1 MQSLPSF
8 CVIPTPT
15 TPGMRIRRAACLRL
29 TGLAVSIV
37 GTRDALLAY
46 RGCKSEPTFLSA
58 PQDKSD
64 QEDRDESPEA
74 EKKHDEL
81 RCRESS
87 PHREEN
93 GEVSKARP
101 HQEDEI
107 APAHRCEASL
117 DRHSMF
123 LAGASHVAQGD

>member
-15 TPGMRIRRAACLRL
+15 TPGMRISRSSCLRL
-29 TGLAVSIV
+29 TALAVSIV
-37 GTRDALLAY
+37 GTRNALLAY
-46 RGCKSEPTFLSA
+46 RGCKSEQTFLSA

-81 RCRESS
+81 RGRERR
-87 PHREEN
+87 PHREAN

-101 HQEDEI
+101 HQEGER
-107 APAHRCEASL
+107 APAQRCEAPPHP
-117 DRHSMF
+117 HSMV
-123 LAGASHVAQGD
+123 LAAVP

>member
-15 TPGMRIRRAACLRL
+15 TPGMRIRRASCLRL
-29 TGLAVSIV
+29 TALAVSIV
-37 GTRDALLAY
+37 GTRNALLAY
-46 RGCKSEPTFLSA
+46 RGCKSEQTFLSA

-81 RCRESS
+81 RGRERR

-93 GEVSKARP
+93 GEGSKVRRHP
-101 HQEDEI
+101 ENQN
-107 APAHRCEASL
+107 APASRREDSP
-117 DRHSMF
+117 
-123 LAGASHVAQGD
+123 G

>member
-15 TPGMRIRRAACLRL
+15 TPGMRIRRASCLRL
-29 TGLAVSIV
+29 TALAVVIV
-37 GTRDALLAY
+37 GTRNALLAY
-46 RGCKSEPTFLSA
+46 RGCKSEQTFLSA

-74 EKKHDEL
+74 EKKHDEH
-81 RCRESS
+81 RGRERR
-87 PHREEN
+87 PHREED

-101 HQEDEI
+101 HQGDEI
-107 APAHRCEASL
+107 APAHRREATL
-117 DRHSMF
+117 EPPRRCP
-123 LAGASHVAQGD
+123 A